1 MIGSFIFAE
10 IDLWITFF
18 ISLFVV
24 WSFYKTVNGKLR
36 KLMIIYFLVV
46 AFTHGG
52 AATFWLAQ
60 RYNWFY
66 LNPDIYRI
74 IITLPKTIVML
85 MLYGYLRSLK
95 VHNHLK

>member
-24 WSFYKTVNGKLR
+24 RSFYITKNGMLR
-36 KLMIIYFLVV
+36 KLMITYFSVV
-46 AFTHGG
+46 AFTYGG
-52 AATFWLAQ
+52 AATYWLAQ
-60 RYNWFY
+60 RYGWFY
-66 LNPDIYRI
+66 INPDVYRI

-95 VHNHLK
+95 SPS